1 MPNRVNKGKAPA
13 TSSRNR
19 QFLLRSL
26 GINSIAMGPCSNC
39 ERRGIS
45 RCLAS
50 PGDSSRCE
58 ACVRNSRTGC
68 DVLGPTDQQLQ
79 NAGRQFQRLEKE
91 LDDAEDEFEQM
102 QLKAQQAYAKARR
115 IRRQRRVLADKI
127 QRMVERGIQS
137 LEELERVEAEEQA
150 EEARRQ
156 AGQQVIQ
163 DVTADPSF
171 ADFPD
176 LGLPFDFGSLSP
188 GTLAD
193 LGFAGETAGQAPG
206 SSSDVH

>member
-1 MPNRVNKGKAPA
+1 MSNRVNKGKAPA
-13 TSSRNR
+13 RRTRERYS
-19 QFLLRSL
+19 LLRSL
-26 GINSIAMGPCSNC
+26 GINSVEMAVCSNC
-39 ERRGIS
+39 ERLGLTS
-45 RCLAS
+45 CQAS
-50 PGDSSRCE
+50 PSNSSRCE
-58 ACVRNSRTGC
+58 ACVRSGRTGC
-68 DVLGPTDQQLQ
+68 DVLGPSPEQLE

-91 LDDAEDEFEQM
+91 LDEAEEEEDRV
-102 QLKAQQAYAKARR
+102 KAKVRR

-127 QRMVERGIQS
+127 QRMVRRGIQS

-156 AGQQVIQ
+156 AGQQVVQ
-163 DVTADPSF
+163 DAIADPSL